1 MSSRGTVAVQA
12 LVPPQPRVSDPATV
26 HLDAVS
32 YYFLFDYLRFVLA
45 AGVFAVHADAQ
56 GVLPKYLSDV
66 CVKVFF
72 ALSGF
77 LIGGILLRTRPR
89 DLPRFYFNRV
99 TRIWIPYAIAI
110 ALLFTATVVSR
121 QPLTLRTGEFF
132 FYKISFVYNLFG
144 PPQLERFRAL
154 MPLSGTGNHFWSIC
168 LEEQFYL
175 LAPLAI
181 IFLRRFRVPFLIA
194 VWFTG
199 AIFPNTSV
207 DFSPVALGV
216 LLAISKERFGT
227 WYLRTPWMISCL
239 ALCLVSAAGVTYGL
253 PSPDVSADIF
263 AVCVVALLARNGPRL
278 PLGEWVGGL
287 SYPAYLNHWI
297 GLVMRKRLAL
307 MLGFGTAA
315 TNIAAAI
322 FAIALALFHFAA
334 VDRRVLRARISWY
347 TPRRGAI
354 CCAFAYGLLIIGV
367 VGGFLIAPVR
377 AH

>member
-1 MSSRGTVAVQA
+1 VSEPVAA
-12 LVPPQPRVSDPATV
+12 HREAAP
-26 HLDAVS
+26 

-45 AGVFAVHADAQ
+45 AGVLAFHADQ
-56 GVLPKYLSDV
+56 HGVLPKYLGDL

-110 ALLFTATVVSR
+110 ALLFTATVLYR

-144 PPQLERFRAL
+144 PPQLERLRAL

-175 LAPLAI
+175 LAPLI
-181 IFLRRFRVPFLIA
+181 LIFLRQLRVPFLIA
-194 VWFTG
+194 IWIGGTVFRS
-199 AIFPNTSV
+199 TSV

-227 WYLRTPWMISCL
+227 WYLRTPWMIGLL
-239 ALCLVSAAGVTYGL
+239 ALCLVSAAGVISDL
-253 PSPDVSADIF
+253 PSYDVSAAVF
-263 AVCVVALLARNGPRL
+263 AVCLVALLARNGTQL
-278 PLGEWVGGL
+278 PFGAWAGGL
-287 SYPAYLNHWI
+287 SYPLYLNHWI
-297 GLVMRKRLAL
+297 GLVARKGITLI
-307 MLGFGTAA
+307 LGFGTAA
-315 TNIAAAI
+315 TNITGAI
-322 FAIALALFHFAA
+322 IAIGLALFHFAL
-334 VDRRVLRARISWY
+334 VDRNVLRARASWY

-367 VGGFLIAPVR
+367 VGGFLIARIR
-377 AH
+377 AY